1 MKRLDNR
8 VAVITAAGSGMGR
21 AGAILFASEGAHVYV
36 TDIDLASAESTVK
49 TIRDAGGTA
58 SAHRV
63 DVTKVDELR
72 ALFDIVRN
80 EKGVLHVLWN
90 HAGVPGAGGLN
101 ATEAEW
107 DFALN
112 ANTKSGY
119 FGIQFALDLLK
130 KAGGKGSIILTSSTS
145 GLVGSPLGV
154 MYSAAKG
161 GVVLLAKAIALAL
174 GPEGIRCNALCPGM
188 VDTPMLPTFFRGASA
203 DQVEKLKSDFLKSNF
218 PLGRVCRP
226 EEIATAALFLACD
239 DSSYVT
245 GIALPVDGGY
255 TAR

>member
-21 AGAILFASEGAHVYV
+21 AGAILFAAEGAHVYV
-36 TDIDLASAESTVK
+36 TDIDLAAAEGTVK
-49 TIRDAGGTA
+49 AIRDAGGSA

-63 DVTKVDELR
+63 DVTKVEELR
-72 ALFDIVRN
+72 GLFDIVRK
-80 EKGVLHVLWN
+80 ERGVLHVLWN

-130 KAGGKGSIILTSSTS
+130 KAGGKGSIICTSSTS

-161 GVVLLAKAIALAL
+161 GVVVMAKAIALAVAAD
-174 GPEGIRCNALCPGM
+174 GIRCNALCPGM
-188 VDTPMLPTFFRGASA
+188 VDTPMLPTFFRGVPA
-203 DQVEKLKSDFLKSNF
+203 DQVERIKGDFLKSNF
-218 PLGRVCRP
+218 PLGRACRP

>member
-21 AGAILFASEGAHVYV
+21 AGAILFAAEGAHVYV
-36 TDIDLASAESTVK
+36 TDIDLAAAEGTVK
-49 TIRDAGGTA
+49 AIRDAGGSA

-72 ALFDIVRN
+72 GLFDIVRK
-80 EKGVLHVLWN
+80 ERGVLHVLWN
-90 HAGVPGAGGLN
+90 HAGVPGGGGLN

-145 GLVGSPLGV
+145 GLVGSPLG
-154 MYSAAKG
+154 
-161 GVVLLAKAIALAL
+161 
-174 GPEGIRCNALCPGM
+174 PEGVRCNALCPGM
-188 VDTPMLPTFFRGASA
+188 VDTPMLPTFFRGAPA
-203 DQVEKLKSDFLKSNF
+203 DQVEKLKNDFLKSNF

-226 EEIATAALFLACD
+226 EEIATVALFLACD

>member
-1 MKRLDNR
+1 MKRLESR

-21 AGAILFASEGAHVYV
+21 AGAVLFAREGAHVYV
-36 TDIDLASAESTVK
+36 SDISLAAAEETVK
-49 TIRDAGGTA
+49 MIRAEGGSA
-58 SAHRV
+58 SAHKV

-72 ALFDIVRN
+72 ALFDVVRK

-119 FGIQFALDLLK
+119 FGMQFAHDLLK
-130 KAGGKGSIILTSSTS
+130 KAGGKGSVIFTSSTS

-161 GVVLLAKAIALAL
+161 GVVLLGKALAL
-174 GPEGIRCNALCPGM
+174 ALAADGIRCNVICPG
-188 VDTPMLPTFFRGASA
+188 VVETPMLPTFFRGVPA
-203 DQVEKLKSDFLKSNF
+203 DQVEKLKGDFVKANF
-218 PLGRVCRP
+218 PMGRTCRP

-245 GIALPVDGGY
+245 GITLPVDGGY

>member
-1 MKRLDNR
+1 MKRLDKR

-21 AGAILFASEGAHVYV
+21 AGAVLFAREGAHVYV
-36 TDIDLASAESTVK
+36 SDINLAAAEETVK
-49 TIRDAGGTA
+49 LIRAEGGSA
-58 SAHRV
+58 SAHRT
-63 DVTKVDELR
+63 DVTKVEELR
-72 ALFDIVRN
+72 ALFEVVRK

-119 FGIQFALDLLK
+119 FGIQCALDLLK
-130 KAGGKGSIILTSSTS
+130 KAGGKGSIICTSSTS

-161 GVVLLAKAIALAL
+161 GVVVMAKAIALAVAAD
-174 GPEGIRCNALCPGM
+174 GIRCNALCPG
-188 VDTPMLPTFFRGASA
+188 VVETPMLPTFFRGVPA
-203 DQVEKLKSDFLKSNF
+203 DQVEKIKGDFVKANF
-218 PLGRVCRP
+218 PLGRTCRP